1 MSETKT
7 SRLTRIIVV
16 SISSAAFEDTQVM
29 NFVHI
34 FQFMSATEPAFFF
47 TKIIEIC
54 PFGAAFDFTIARH
67 L

>member
-1 MSETKT
+1 MSDTKT

-16 SISSAAFEDTQVM
+16 STSSAAFEDTQVI
-29 NFVHI
+29 NVVHI
-34 FQFMSATEPAFFF
+34 FQFMSATEPASFF

-54 PFGAAFDFTIARH
+54 FFGAAFDFTIVRH

>member
-1 MSETKT
+1 MSDTKT

-16 SISSAAFEDTQVM
+16 SIYSAAFEDTQVM

-34 FQFMSATEPAFFF
+34 FQFMSATEPASFF

-54 PFGAAFDFTIARH
+54 FFGAAFDFTIVRH